1 MFSIINGGKSV
12 KRKIAIL
19 TVAAVVVLLGGC
31 DLFLSLFDT
40 AWRLRGTWVLDH
52 AKTTPDESSY
62 NQFIVH
68 RNNTYEITG
77 FLQDIIET
85 ADMRNVSETS
95 FESTIL
101 TQTLYPYIIGE
112 QTYARWAV
120 SDGELSCTFYA
131 DATMATRYITFVG
144 RRK

>member
-1 MFSIINGGKSV
+1 V

-19 TVAAVVVLLGGC
+19 TAAAVVVLLGGC
-31 DLFLSLFDT
+31 DLFMPLFDT
-40 AWRLRGTWVLDH
+40 AWKLRGTWVLDH
-52 AKTTPDESSY
+52 TKTTPDESSY

-77 FLQDIIET
+77 FQQDSIET
-85 ADMRNVSETS
+85 ADMRNVNETS

-101 TQTLYPYIIGE
+101 TQTLYPISGD

-131 DATMATRYITFVG
+131 DATMATKYITFVG
-144 RRK
+144 RRQ